1 MGEPNTDAKTP
12 VRCQWYDDTYD
23 DATSPGPMPETC
35 DADAKWISC
44 VPNIITLTCD
54 AHKCRCARPISDA
67 VHAPPAEVFSR
78 DIKWRRE
85 QYERAAARI
94 AALEAEKAEL
104 VALVGRHDDRACV
117 GCICGALV
125 EHHERAARGGCR
137 DCAPRAARG
146 LPA

>member
-44 VPNIITLTCD
+44 VPNTITLTCD

-78 DIKWRRE
+78 DKWRRE
-85 QYERAAARI
+85 QYERAAACI
-94 AALEAEKAEL
+94 VAFIFAAEER
-104 VALVGRHDDRACV
+104 GRA
-117 GCICGALV
+117 A
-125 EHHERAARGGCR
+125 ERAAVVAWLRERIAGVSC
-137 DCAPRAARG
+137 PRAATRIEDG
-146 LPA
+146 EHVKESDHG